1 MNFVFIGGFIMKQIA
16 GLLGWIGVWGY
27 VMALINFFVKYINKK
42 YINKL
47 PKDKQKFIKV
57 YRTIMRYIVKYHKI
71 IGAVASVAIIGHLY
85 FMYNRI
91 GLSVPGLIA
100 AVIMWIIFALGIYG
114 AINKNFKGKWLRVH
128 RVLAFL
134 LIFMVIFHVMFK
146 RVLLIH
152 K

>member
-1 MNFVFIGGFIMKQIA
+1 MKQIA

-27 VMALINFFVKYINKK
+27 VLALINFFVKYVNKKFINKF
-42 YINKL
+42 
-47 PKDKQKFIKV
+47 PKDKQNFIKM

-85 FMYNRI
+85 LMYKRI

-100 AVIMWIIFALGIYG
+100 ALLMWSIFALGFYG
-114 AINKNFKGKWLRVH
+114 AVINKNFKGKWLKLH
-128 RVLAFL
+128 RVLALL
-134 LIFMVIFHVMFK
+134 LIFVVIFHVMFK

>member
-1 MNFVFIGGFIMKQIA
+1 MKQIA

-27 VMALINFFVKYINKK
+27 VLALINFFVKYVNKKFINKF
-42 YINKL
+42 
-47 PKDKQKFIKV
+47 PKDKQNFIKM

-85 FMYNRI
+85 LMYNRI

-100 AVIMWIIFALGIYG
+100 ALLMWSILSLGFYG
-114 AINKNFKGKWLRVH
+114 AVINKNFKGKWLKLH

-134 LIFMVIFHVMFK
+134 LIFAVIFHVMFK